1 MSSQGAAVVFL
12 GPSLSRDA
20 ASAILPAADI
30 RPPARRGDLDALD
43 AGIYSEVVLIDGV
56 MVYDHPPSPSEAW
69 RLLDRGIR
77 VSGAASLGALRAV
90 ELRGLGMQGSGW
102 VFEAYR
108 SGRVTA
114 DDELVARLDP
124 RTGCAETLFLI
135 NIRYATERLVSDAR
149 LDPIQA
155 TRLLADLSA
164 LHFEERTSAEVSRAA
179 KACGIKTGIAADLA
193 NPQFDIKARDAA
205 GCLSL
210 VARRMADREVA

>member
-1 MSSQGAAVVFL
+1 VVFL

-20 ASAILPAADI
+20 ASAILPTADI

-43 AGIYSEVVLIDGV
+43 AGSYSEVVLIDGV

-90 ELRGLGMQGSGW
+90 ELRRLGMRGSGW

-108 SGRVTA
+108 SGQVTA

-135 NIRYATERLVSDAR
+135 NIRYAAERLVSDAR
-149 LDPIQA
+149 LDPVQA
-155 TRLLADLSA
+155 TRLLANLSV
-164 LHFEERTSAEVSRAA
+164 LHFEERTSAQVSRAA

-210 VARRMADREVA
+210 VARGMAAREVA

>member
-1 MSSQGAAVVFL
+1 MTSPPGVVVFL

-43 AGIYSEVVLIDGV
+43 ARVYREVVLIDGV

-69 RLLDRGIR
+69 RLLDRGIG

-90 ELRGLGMQGSGW
+90 ELRRLGMRGSGW

-124 RTGCAETLFLI
+124 RTGCACTLFLI
-135 NIRYATERLVSDAR
+135 NIRYATERLVSDAK

-155 TRLLADLSA
+155 TRLIALLSA
-164 LHFEERTSAEVSRAA
+164 LHFEERTVSELSRAA
-179 KACGIKTGIAADLA
+179 KACEIGPGVAACLTD
-193 NPQFDIKARDAA
+193 PQFDIKARDAS
-205 GCLSL
+205 GCLAL
-210 VARRMADREVA
+210 VARGMADREVA

>member
-1 MSSQGAAVVFL
+1 MTIH
-12 GPSLSRDA
+12 R
-20 ASAILPAADI
+20 
-30 RPPARRGDLDALD
+30 RPQKPGDCSTE
-43 AGIYSEVVLIDGV
+43 GSVC
-56 MVYDHPPSPSEAW
+56 P
-69 RLLDRGIR
+69 
-77 VSGAASLGALRAV
+77 ALRVWAHCGRWSYAGSACRV
-90 ELRGLGMQGSGW
+90 PDGYSKRTDPVGL
-102 VFEAYR
+102 
-108 SGRVTA
+108 
-114 DDELVARLDP
+114 
-124 RTGCAETLFLI
+124 LI